1 MDDTELQTCLD
12 VIDGNKPLGLWV
24 DAPAVPATTVPVTN
38 TSGFAMGVEVGAN
51 GATIT
56 AVKIDGVTIGAG
68 TVPRVSGRYRVRN
81 GSTIAL
87 TYTVATPT
95 MQWFYE

>member
-1 MDDTELQTCLD
+1 MDNEELQTCLD
-12 VIDGNKPLGLWV
+12 YIDSQKPLGDWI
-24 DAPAVPATTVPVTN
+24 DKPAVPATTVPATN
-38 TSGFAMGVEVGAN
+38 NSGFPMTVYVAAN

-56 AVKIDGVTIGAG
+56 AVKIDGVTTGPIAG
-68 TVPRVSGRYRVRN
+68 TFRVRN

-95 MQWFYE
+95 WTWFYE